1 MVDSKK
7 NSAIGSSDAK
17 ERKEEKEAC
26 AHKNHVLIDPGVH
39 TGQRQHSWDITE
51 EVINGPGLAVRNME
65 GIDCVC
71 QGVERPQDPRSHNHL
86 HTHPFAHAD
95 TIVQGVTDSHITIV
109 GH

>member
-39 TGQRQHSWDITE
+39 AGQSQHGWNITE
-51 EVINGPGLAVRNME
+51 EMIDGPGSTIRDME
-65 GIDCVC
+65 GIY
-71 QGVERPQDPRSHNHL
+71 GVG
-86 HTHPFAHAD
+86 T
-95 TIVQGVTDSHITIV
+95 GVD
-109 GH
+109 